1 MKKILVLGIVLLGIF
16 LIYLSTLDKKVYFL
30 SLGDEISQGINLYN
44 KKDYNYNDYIKE
56 YLENKKVLE
65 TYINLYF
72 NDNMRTI
79 DLIDY
84 IEENKEIVVEGKKK
98 TIKNALIKADLV
110 TLSIGSNDVVSKLL
124 LKNNYTKEELYNYLD
139 EYLKDIENLFKLMR
153 QYCKEDIVFIGYYN
167 IFNDDTY
174 NEYFEYLNKK
184 VKKISNNYEINFV
197 DIMNDIKNNK
207 ISRTLGELLMNE
219 NELNLKDKLR
229 DFYEHKKKETFLYVQ
244 Q

>member
-44 KKDYNYNDYIKE
+44 KKDYNYNDYVKE

-197 DIMNDIKNNK
+197 DIMDDIKNDKINNNFYPTKDGHISIGKKIVDIVDDKILNK
-207 ISRTLGELLMNE
+207 N
-219 NELNLKDKLR
+219 
-229 DFYEHKKKETFLYVQ
+229 
-244 Q
+244 

>member
-44 KKDYNYNDYIKE
+44 KKDYNYNDYVKE

-84 IEENKEIVVEGKKK
+84 IEENKEIVLEGKKK

-174 NEYFEYLNKK
+174 NEYFKYLNKK
-184 VKKISNNYEINFV
+184 VKKISNNYEINCV
-197 DIMNDIKNNK
+197 DIMDDIKNDKINNNFYPTKDGHINIGKKIVDIVDDKILNK
-207 ISRTLGELLMNE
+207 N
-219 NELNLKDKLR
+219 
-229 DFYEHKKKETFLYVQ
+229 
-244 Q
+244 

>member
-44 KKDYNYNDYIKE
+44 KKDYNYNDYVKE

-84 IEENKEIVVEGKKK
+84 IEENKEIVVDGKKK

-197 DIMNDIKNNK
+197 DIMDDIKNDKINNNFYPTKDGHINIGKKIVDIVDDKILNK
-207 ISRTLGELLMNE
+207 N
-219 NELNLKDKLR
+219 
-229 DFYEHKKKETFLYVQ
+229 
-244 Q
+244 

>member
-44 KKDYNYNDYIKE
+44 KKDYNYNDYVKE

-84 IEENKEIVVEGKKK
+84 IEENKEIVVDGKKK

-174 NEYFEYLNKK
+174 NEYFKYLNKK

-197 DIMNDIKNNK
+197 DIMDDIKNDKINNNFYPTKDGHINIGKKIVDIVDDKILNK
-207 ISRTLGELLMNE
+207 N
-219 NELNLKDKLR
+219 
-229 DFYEHKKKETFLYVQ
+229 
-244 Q
+244 

>member
-44 KKDYNYNDYIKE
+44 KKDYNYNDYVKE

-207 ISRTLGELLMNE
+207 INNNFYPT
-219 NELNLKDKLR
+219 KDG
-229 DFYEHKKKETFLYVQ
+229 HISIGKKIADIVDDKILSKN
-244 Q
+244 

>member
-44 KKDYNYNDYIKE
+44 KKDYNYNDYVKE

-174 NEYFEYLNKK
+174 NEYFKYLNKK

-197 DIMNDIKNNK
+197 DIMDDIKNDKINNNFYPTKDGHINIGKKIVDIVDDKILNK
-207 ISRTLGELLMNE
+207 N
-219 NELNLKDKLR
+219 
-229 DFYEHKKKETFLYVQ
+229 
-244 Q
+244 

>member
-110 TLSIGSNDVVSKLL
+110 TLSIGGNDVVSKLL

-139 EYLKDIENLFKLMR
+139 EYLKDIENRNM
-153 QYCKEDIVFIGYYN
+153 
-167 IFNDDTY
+167 
-174 NEYFEYLNKK
+174 
-184 VKKISNNYEINFV
+184 
-197 DIMNDIKNNK
+197 
-207 ISRTLGELLMNE
+207 
-219 NELNLKDKLR
+219 
-229 DFYEHKKKETFLYVQ
+229 
-244 Q
+244 

>member
-44 KKDYNYNDYIKE
+44 KKDYNYNDYVKE

-174 NEYFEYLNKK
+174 NEYFKYLNKK
-184 VKKISNNYEINFV
+184 VKKISNNYEINCV
-197 DIMNDIKNNK
+197 DIMDDIKNDKINNNFYPTKDGHINIGKKIVDIVDDKILNK
-207 ISRTLGELLMNE
+207 N
-219 NELNLKDKLR
+219 
-229 DFYEHKKKETFLYVQ
+229 
-244 Q
+244 